1 MYMKYCNHPESETV
15 FCKLL
20 FLLFLVLL
28 LLLLSSC
35 KTTSNTT
42 AIVPVHS
49 ATHDTIF
56 LRKLKYDSIYIDRW
70 QRIERKADTV
80 FYDRV
85 KTEFRYRLLRDT
97 VYKTRTD
104 TIPVVKQ
111 VPVVKKERYTPPFTK
126 FLGYLC
132 IIALG
137 ASISILLGKK
147 LKELRQ

>member
-1 MYMKYCNHPESETV
+1 MKYCNHLESETV

-35 KTTSNTT
+35 KTTSTS

-56 LRKLKYDSIYIDRW
+56 LRKLKYDSVYIDRW

-80 FYDRV
+80 FCDRV

-126 FLGYLC
+126 FLACLG

-137 ASISILLGKK
+137 AISIFIIFKFK
-147 LKELRQ
+147 RS

>member
-1 MYMKYCNHPESETV
+1 MKLTENPAKNRLLARLV
-15 FCKLL
+15 AFIL
-20 FLLFLVLL
+20 FLLL

-35 KTTSNTT
+35 RTTSTS

-56 LRKLKYDSIYIDRW
+56 LRKVKYDSIYIDRW

-104 TIPVVKQ
+104 TVPVVKQ
-111 VPVVKKERYTPPFTK
+111 VPVIRKERYTPPFTK
-126 FLGYLC
+126 FLAYLG

-137 ASISILLGKK
+137 ASVCIFLFKFSK
-147 LKELRQ
+147 

>member
-1 MYMKYCNHPESETV
+1 MKYCNHPESETV
-15 FCKLL
+15 FSKLL

-49 ATHDTIF
+49 ATHDTI
-56 LRKLKYDSIYIDRW
+56 LLSKVKYDSIYIDRW
-70 QRIERKADTV
+70 QRIECKADTV
-80 FYDRV
+80 FCDRV

-111 VPVVKKERYTPPFTK
+111 VPVIRKERYTPPSTK
-126 FLGYLC
+126 FLAYLC

-137 ASISILLGKK
+137 AISIFIIFKFK
-147 LKELRQ
+147 RS

>member
-1 MYMKYCNHPESETV
+1 MKLTENPAKNRLLARLIA
-15 FCKLL
+15 FIL
-20 FLLFLVLL
+20 FLF

-35 KTTSNTT
+35 KTTSTS

-56 LRKLKYDSIYIDRW
+56 LRKVKYDSIYIDRW

-111 VPVVKKERYTPPFTK
+111 VPVIRKERYTPPFTK
-126 FLGYLC
+126 FLACLG

-137 ASISILLGKK
+137 ASVCIFLFKFSK
-147 LKELRQ
+147 

>member
-1 MYMKYCNHPESETV
+1 MKLTV
-15 FCKLL
+15 NPAKNRLLARLIAFIL
-20 FLLFLVLL
+20 FLFL

-35 KTTSNTT
+35 KTASNPT

-80 FYDRV
+80 FYDRA

-126 FLGYLC
+126 FLG

-137 ASISILLGKK
+137 ASVIVLLGKK
-147 LKELRQ
+147 LRS

>member
-35 KTTSNTT
+35 RTASNTT
-42 AIVPVHS
+42 DIVPVHS
-49 ATHDTIF
+49 ATHDT
-56 LRKLKYDSIYIDRW
+56 LWLSKVKYDSIYIDRW

-85 KTEFRYRLLRDT
+85 KIEFRYRLLRDT

-104 TIPVVKQ
+104 TVPVVKQ
-111 VPVVKKERYTPPFTK
+111 VPVIRKERYTPPFTK
-126 FLGYLC
+126 FLAYLC

-137 ASISILLGKK
+137 ASVCIFLFKFSK
-147 LKELRQ
+147 

>member
-1 MYMKYCNHPESETV
+1 MKYCNQPESETV

-35 KTTSNTT
+35 RTTSTS

-56 LRKLKYDSIYIDRW
+56 LRKLKYDSVYIDRW

-80 FYDRV
+80 FYDRA

-111 VPVVKKERYTPPFTK
+111 VPVIRKVRYTPPLTK
-126 FLGYLC
+126 FLACLGV
-132 IIALG
+132 IALG
-137 ASISILLGKK
+137 ASVIVLLGKK
-147 LKELRQ
+147 LKS

>member
-1 MYMKYCNHPESETV
+1 MKYCNHPESETV
-15 FCKLL
+15 FSKLL

-35 KTTSNTT
+35 KTTSTS

-49 ATHDTIF
+49 ATHDT
-56 LRKLKYDSIYIDRW
+56 LWLSKEKYDSVYIDRW
-70 QRIERKADTV
+70 QSIEHKADTV
-80 FYDRV
+80 FCDRA

-97 VYKTRTD
+97 VCKTRTD

-111 VPVVKKERYTPPFTK
+111 VPAVKKERYTPPFTK
-126 FLGYLC
+126 FLG

-137 ASISILLGKK
+137 ASVIVLLGKK
-147 LKELRQ
+147 LRS

>member
-1 MYMKYCNHPESETV
+1 MKLTENPAKNRLLARLIA
-15 FCKLL
+15 FIL
-20 FLLFLVLL
+20 FLFL

-42 AIVPVHS
+42 DIVPVHS
-49 ATHDTIF
+49 ATHDTIL
-56 LRKLKYDSIYIDRW
+56 LRKVKYDSVYIDRW

-111 VPVVKKERYTPPFTK
+111 VPVIRKERYTPPFTK
-126 FLGYLC
+126 FLACLC

-137 ASISILLGKK
+137 ASVCIFLFKFSK
-147 LKELRQ
+147 

>member
-1 MYMKYCNHPESETV
+1 MKLTENPAKNRLLARLIA
-15 FCKLL
+15 FIL
-20 FLLFLVLL
+20 FLF

-35 KTTSNTT
+35 KTASNTT

-49 ATHDTIF
+49 ATHDT
-56 LRKLKYDSIYIDRW
+56 LWLSKVKYDSVYIDRW
-70 QRIERKADTV
+70 QRIEHKADTV
-80 FYDRV
+80 FYDRA

-126 FLGYLC
+126 FLG

-137 ASISILLGKK
+137 AISIFILFKFK
-147 LKELRQ
+147 RS

>member
-1 MYMKYCNHPESETV
+1 MKLTENPAKNRLLARLIA
-15 FCKLL
+15 FIL
-20 FLLFLVLL
+20 FLF
-28 LLLLSSC
+28 LLSSC

-49 ATHDTIF
+49 ATHDTI
-56 LRKLKYDSIYIDRW
+56 LLSKVKYDSIYIDRW

-111 VPVVKKERYTPPFTK
+111 VPVIRKEHYTPPFTK
-126 FLGYLC
+126 FLGYLG

-137 ASISILLGKK
+137 ASGCIFLFKFSK
-147 LKELRQ
+147 

>member
-1 MYMKYCNHPESETV
+1 MKLTENPAKNRLLARLIA
-15 FCKLL
+15 FIL
-20 FLLFLVLL
+20 FLF

-35 KTTSNTT
+35 KATSNTT

-49 ATHDTIF
+49 ATHDT
-56 LRKLKYDSIYIDRW
+56 LWLSKVKYDSIYIDRW
-70 QRIERKADTV
+70 QRIERKADTL

-104 TIPVVKQ
+104 TVPVVKQ
-111 VPVVKKERYTPPFTK
+111 VPVIRKERYTPPFTK
-126 FLGYLC
+126 FLACLG

-137 ASISILLGKK
+137 ASVCIFLFKFSK
-147 LKELRQ
+147 

>member
-15 FCKLL
+15 FSKLL

-28 LLLLSSC
+28 LLLLLSSC
-35 KTTSNTT
+35 KTASNT

-49 ATHDTIF
+49 ATHDT
-56 LRKLKYDSIYIDRW
+56 LWLSKVKYDSIYIDRW

-104 TIPVVKQ
+104 TVPVVKQ
-111 VPVVKKERYTPPFTK
+111 VPVIRKERYTPPFTK
-126 FLGYLC
+126 FLAWLG

-137 ASISILLGKK
+137 ASVIVLLGKK
-147 LKELRQ
+147 LKS

>member
-1 MYMKYCNHPESETV
+1 MKYCNQPESETV
-15 FCKLL
+15 FSKLL

-35 KTTSNTT
+35 KTTSTS

-49 ATHDTIF
+49 ATHDTI
-56 LRKLKYDSIYIDRW
+56 LLSKVKYDSVYIDRF

-80 FYDRV
+80 FYDRA

-111 VPVVKKERYTPPFTK
+111 VPVIRKERYTPPLTK
-126 FLGYLC
+126 FLACLG

-137 ASISILLGKK
+137 ASVIVLFKFKRS
-147 LKELRQ
+147 

>member
-1 MYMKYCNHPESETV
+1 MKLTENPAKNRLLARLIA
-15 FCKLL
+15 FIL
-20 FLLFLVLL
+20 FLFL

-49 ATHDTIF
+49 ATHDT
-56 LRKLKYDSIYIDRW
+56 LWLSKVKYDSIYIDRW

-80 FYDRV
+80 FYDRA

-111 VPVVKKERYTPPFTK
+111 VSVIRKERYTPPFTK
-126 FLGYLC
+126 FLACLC

-137 ASISILLGKK
+137 ANVIVLLGKK
-147 LKELRQ
+147 LRS

>member
-1 MYMKYCNHPESETV
+1 MKLTENPAKNRLLARLIA
-15 FCKLL
+15 FIL
-20 FLLFLVLL
+20 FLFL

-35 KTTSNTT
+35 KTTSNT

-49 ATHDTIF
+49 ATHDTIL
-56 LRKLKYDSIYIDRW
+56 LRKVKYDSIYIDRW

-111 VPVVKKERYTPPFTK
+111 VPVIRKERYTPPFTK
-126 FLGYLC
+126 FLAYLG

-137 ASISILLGKK
+137 ASVCIFLFKFSK
-147 LKELRQ
+147 

>member
-1 MYMKYCNHPESETV
+1 MKLTENPAKNRLLARLIA
-15 FCKLL
+15 FIL
-20 FLLFLVLL
+20 FLFL

-35 KTTSNTT
+35 KTTSNT

-49 ATHDTIF
+49 ATHDTIL
-56 LRKLKYDSIYIDRW
+56 LRKVKYDSIYIDRW

-104 TIPVVKQ
+104 TVPVVKQ

-126 FLGYLC
+126 FLGCLG

-137 ASISILLGKK
+137 ASVIVLLGKK
-147 LKELRQ
+147 LRS

>member
-1 MYMKYCNHPESETV
+1 MKLTENPAKNRLLARLIA
-15 FCKLL
+15 FIL
-20 FLLFLVLL
+20 FLF

-35 KTTSNTT
+35 KTASNTT
-42 AIVPVHS
+42 DIVPVHS

-56 LRKLKYDSIYIDRW
+56 LRKQKYDSIYIDRW

-111 VPVVKKERYTPPFTK
+111 VPVIRKERYTPPLTK
-126 FLGYLC
+126 FLACLC

-137 ASISILLGKK
+137 ASVCIFLFKFSK
-147 LKELRQ
+147 

>member
-1 MYMKYCNHPESETV
+1 MKLTENPAKNRLLARLIA
-15 FCKLL
+15 FIL
-20 FLLFLVLL
+20 FLF

-42 AIVPVHS
+42 DIVPVHS

-80 FYDRV
+80 FCDRA

-111 VPVVKKERYTPPFTK
+111 VPVIRKERYTPPFTK
-126 FLGYLC
+126 FLG

-137 ASISILLGKK
+137 AISIFILFKFK
-147 LKELRQ
+147 RS

>member
-1 MYMKYCNHPESETV
+1 MKYCNHPESETV
-15 FCKLL
+15 FSKLL

-35 KTTSNTT
+35 KTASNT

-49 ATHDTIF
+49 ATHDT
-56 LRKLKYDSIYIDRW
+56 LWLSKVKYDSIYIDRW

-80 FYDRV
+80 FCDRV

-104 TIPVVKQ
+104 TVPVVKQ

-126 FLGYLC
+126 FLASLG

-137 ASISILLGKK
+137 ASVIVLLGKK
-147 LKELRQ
+147 LRS

>member
-1 MYMKYCNHPESETV
+1 MKYCNHPESETV
-15 FCKLL
+15 FSKLL

-35 KTTSNTT
+35 RTASNT

-49 ATHDTIF
+49 ATHDTI
-56 LRKLKYDSIYIDRW
+56 LLSKVKYDSIYIDRW

-126 FLGYLC
+126 FLACLG
-132 IIALG
+132 IIALE
-137 ASISILLGKK
+137 ASVIVLLGKK
-147 LKELRQ
+147 LKS

>member
-1 MYMKYCNHPESETV
+1 MKLTV
-15 FCKLL
+15 NPAKNRLLARLIAFIL
-20 FLLFLVLL
+20 FLF

-35 KTTSNTT
+35 KTASNTT

-49 ATHDTIF
+49 ATHDTI
-56 LRKLKYDSIYIDRW
+56 LLSKVKYDSVYIDRW

-80 FYDRV
+80 FCDRA

-126 FLGYLC
+126 FLG

-137 ASISILLGKK
+137 AISIFILFKFK
-147 LKELRQ
+147 RS

>member
-1 MYMKYCNHPESETV
+1 MKYCNHPESETV

-35 KTTSNTT
+35 KTTSTS

-49 ATHDTIF
+49 ATHDTI
-56 LRKLKYDSIYIDRW
+56 LLSKVKYDSVYIDRW

-80 FYDRV
+80 FCDRV
-85 KTEFRYRLLRDT
+85 KIEFRYRLLRDT

-111 VPVVKKERYTPPFTK
+111 VPVIRKERYTPPLTK
-126 FLGYLC
+126 FLAYLG

-137 ASISILLGKK
+137 ASVIILFKFK
-147 LKELRQ
+147 RS

>member
-1 MYMKYCNHPESETV
+1 MKYCNHPESETV
-15 FCKLL
+15 FSKLL

-35 KTTSNTT
+35 KTASNT

-49 ATHDTIF
+49 ATHDT
-56 LRKLKYDSIYIDRW
+56 LWLSKLKYDSIYIDRW

-104 TIPVVKQ
+104 TVPVVKQ
-111 VPVVKKERYTPPFTK
+111 VPVIRKERYTPPFTK
-126 FLGYLC
+126 FLACLG

-137 ASISILLGKK
+137 ASVIVLLGKK
-147 LKELRQ
+147 LRS

>member
-1 MYMKYCNHPESETV
+1 MKYCNHPESETV
-15 FCKLL
+15 FSKLL

-35 KTTSNTT
+35 KTASNT

-49 ATHDTIF
+49 ATHDT
-56 LRKLKYDSIYIDRW
+56 LWLSKVKYDSIYIDRW

-111 VPVVKKERYTPPFTK
+111 VPVIRKERYTPPFTK
-126 FLGYLC
+126 FLACLG

-137 ASISILLGKK
+137 ASVIVLLGKK
-147 LKELRQ
+147 LRS

>member
-1 MYMKYCNHPESETV
+1 MKLTENPAKNRLLARLIA
-15 FCKLL
+15 FIL
-20 FLLFLVLL
+20 FLF

-49 ATHDTIF
+49 ATHDTIL
-56 LRKLKYDSIYIDRW
+56 LRKVKFDSIYIDRW

-111 VPVVKKERYTPPFTK
+111 VPVIRKEHYTPPFTK
-126 FLGYLC
+126 FLGYLG

-137 ASISILLGKK
+137 ASVIVLLGKK
-147 LKELRQ
+147 LRS

>member
-1 MYMKYCNHPESETV
+1 MKLTV
-15 FCKLL
+15 NPAKNRLLARLIAFIL
-20 FLLFLVLL
+20 FLF

-35 KTTSNTT
+35 KTASNTT

-49 ATHDTIF
+49 ATHDT
-56 LRKLKYDSIYIDRW
+56 LWLSKVKYDSVYIDRW
-70 QRIERKADTV
+70 QRIEHKADTV

-111 VPVVKKERYTPPFTK
+111 VPVIRKERYTPPFIK
-126 FLGYLC
+126 FLACLG

-137 ASISILLGKK
+137 AISIFILFKFK
-147 LKELRQ
+147 RS

>member
-1 MYMKYCNHPESETV
+1 MKLTV
-15 FCKLL
+15 NPAKNRLLARLIAFIL
-20 FLLFLVLL
+20 FLF

-35 KTTSNTT
+35 RTASNTT

-111 VPVVKKERYTPPFTK
+111 VPVIRKECYTPPFTK
-126 FLGYLC
+126 FLACLG

-137 ASISILLGKK
+137 ASVIVLLGKK
-147 LKELRQ
+147 LRTSRKSM

>member
-1 MYMKYCNHPESETV
+1 MKLIENPAKNSLLARLIA
-15 FCKLL
+15 FIL
-20 FLLFLVLL
+20 FLLL

-35 KTTSNTT
+35 KTTSTS

-56 LRKLKYDSIYIDRW
+56 LSKVKYDSIYIDRW

-80 FYDRV
+80 FYDRA

-111 VPVVKKERYTPPFTK
+111 VSVIRKERYTPPFTK
-126 FLGYLC
+126 FLACLG

-137 ASISILLGKK
+137 ASVCIFLFKFSK
-147 LKELRQ
+147 

>member
-1 MYMKYCNHPESETV
+1 MKLTENPAKNRLLARLIA
-15 FCKLL
+15 FIL
-20 FLLFLVLL
+20 FLF

-49 ATHDTIF
+49 ATHDTI
-56 LRKLKYDSIYIDRW
+56 LLSKVKYDSVYIDRW

-111 VPVVKKERYTPPFTK
+111 VPVIRKERYTPPFTK
-126 FLGYLC
+126 FLAGLC

-137 ASISILLGKK
+137 ASVCIFLFKFSK
-147 LKELRQ
+147 

>member
-1 MYMKYCNHPESETV
+1 MKLTENPAKNRLLARLIA
-15 FCKLL
+15 FIL
-20 FLLFLVLL
+20 FLF
-28 LLLLSSC
+28 LLSSC

-49 ATHDTIF
+49 ATHNTIL
-56 LRKLKYDSIYIDRW
+56 LRKVKYDSIYIDRW

-85 KTEFRYRLLRDT
+85 KIEFRYRLLRDT

-126 FLGYLC
+126 FLASLG

-137 ASISILLGKK
+137 ASVIVLLGKK
-147 LKELRQ
+147 LRS

>member
-1 MYMKYCNHPESETV
+1 MKYCNQPESETV
-15 FCKLL
+15 FSKLL

-42 AIVPVHS
+42 DIMPVHS
-49 ATHDTIF
+49 ATHDT
-56 LRKLKYDSIYIDRW
+56 LWLSKVKYDSIYIDRW
-70 QRIERKADTV
+70 QRIECKADTV
-80 FYDRV
+80 FCDRV

-111 VPVVKKERYTPPFTK
+111 VPVIRKERYTPPFTK
-126 FLGYLC
+126 FLG

-137 ASISILLGKK
+137 ASVIVLLGKK
-147 LKELRQ
+147 LRS

>member
-1 MYMKYCNHPESETV
+1 MYTKYCNHPESETV
-15 FCKLL
+15 FSKLL
-20 FLLFLVLL
+20 FLFFLVLL

-35 KTTSNTT
+35 GTASTS

-49 ATHDTIF
+49 ATHDT
-56 LRKLKYDSIYIDRW
+56 LWLSKVKYDSIYIDRW

-80 FYDRV
+80 FCDRA

-111 VPVVKKERYTPPFTK
+111 VPVIRKERYTPPLTK
-126 FLGYLC
+126 FLASLG

-137 ASISILLGKK
+137 AISIFILFKFK
-147 LKELRQ
+147 RS

>member
-1 MYMKYCNHPESETV
+1 MKYCNQPESETV
-15 FCKLL
+15 FSKLL

-35 KTTSNTT
+35 KTAST
-42 AIVPVHS
+42 AVPVHS
-49 ATHDTIF
+49 AMHDTI
-56 LRKLKYDSIYIDRW
+56 LLSKEKYDSVYIDRW

-80 FYDRV
+80 FCDRV
-85 KTEFRYRLLRDT
+85 KIEFRYRLLRDT

-126 FLGYLC
+126 FLACLG

-137 ASISILLGKK
+137 AISIFILFKFK
-147 LKELRQ
+147 RS

>member
-1 MYMKYCNHPESETV
+1 MKYCNHPESETV

-35 KTTSNTT
+35 KTTSTS

-49 ATHDTIF
+49 ATHDT
-56 LRKLKYDSIYIDRW
+56 LWLSKLKYDSIYIDRW

-80 FYDRV
+80 FCDRA

-104 TIPVVKQ
+104 TVPVVKQ
-111 VPVVKKERYTPPFTK
+111 VPVVKKERYTPPLTK
-126 FLGYLC
+126 FLAGLG

-137 ASISILLGKK
+137 ASVCIFLFKFSK
-147 LKELRQ
+147 

>member
-1 MYMKYCNHPESETV
+1 MKYCNHPESETV

-35 KTTSNTT
+35 KTTSTS

-49 ATHDTIF
+49 ATHDT
-56 LRKLKYDSIYIDRW
+56 LWLSKLKYDSVYIDRW

-80 FYDRV
+80 FCEKT

-104 TIPVVKQ
+104 TVPVVKQ
-111 VPVVKKERYTPPFTK
+111 VPVVKKERYTPPSTK
-126 FLGYLC
+126 FLACLG

-137 ASISILLGKK
+137 ASVIILFKFK
-147 LKELRQ
+147 RS